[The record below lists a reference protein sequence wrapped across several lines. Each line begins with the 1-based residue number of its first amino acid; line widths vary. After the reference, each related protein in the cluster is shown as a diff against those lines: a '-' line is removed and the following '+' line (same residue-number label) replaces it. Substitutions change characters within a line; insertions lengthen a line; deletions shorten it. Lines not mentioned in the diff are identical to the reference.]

1 MNILTIDVEDWFHI
15 LDNPSTKTVNEWGNF
30 ESRLEASLDKIL
42 PILEESN
49 TRATFFCLGWIA
61 EKHPHIIR
69 HLNSKGYEVG
79 SHTHYHQLAYEQSPS
94 QFKADV
100 DRSIKTLEDITG
112 EKVKSFRAPGFSI
125 TEHNK
130 WAFEILV
137 ELGIEFDSSI
147 FPTARAHGGYQ
158 SFQHPKPSLLDFN
171 GHFIKEFPINYAQ
184 VLSKQLVFAGG
195 GYFRLFPYA
204 LIKRWTKQL
213 DYVMAYLH
221 PRDFDFGQ
229 PMLDGLP
236 VSRKFKSYVGLK
248 QALPKFERWV
258 NDFKFV
264 DLKAADKLIDWRDAP
279 IVKL

>member
-69 HLNSKGYEVG
+69 LLKSKGYEVG